1 MKIAWITNNINQ
13 LGGVEKVIC
22 GLSNTFTTHFGCSV
36 EVISIN
42 SFEDHLF
49 FSLND
54 SVSVRHCKLDWRE
67 ETFCRLSKL
76 VGEILQN
83 LDADVVFT
91 CHEAISYAVILNK
104 RKFKGK
110 VVVTQHCTNDHYRKA
125 KLWINALLYRFAD
138 RFVVLTTSDQSA
150 YAKMGCRADVVP
162 NACFNEATALS
173 NLQSKQI
180 LAAGRIEHVK
190 GFDRLMEAFAA
201 VAPKHPEWKL
211 CICGGGS
218 FQEALQQQADR
229 LGVSDWVVF
238 PGPVKNMGDFY
249 TDSSV
254 FALSS
259 RNEGL
264 PLVLIEAMSY
274 GLPIMSFDI
283 PSVHDIF
290 ADGNCLVA
298 PQGDV
303 QKFAEYLDQLLGD
316 EELRVKFGQESLELS
331 KNYTPVSIANR
342 WIRLFKALGI
352 RTEEVRL

>member
-13 LGGVEKVIC
+13 LGGIEKVIC
-22 GLSNTFTTHFGCSV
+22 GLSSVFSTHFGHSV
-36 EVISIN
+36 EIISVN

-49 FSLND
+49 FPLHE
-54 SVSVRHCKLDWRE
+54 SVKIRHCKLDWRE
-67 ETFCRLSKL
+67 QTFARLSKMI
-76 VGEILQN
+76 GGILQN
-83 LDADVVFT
+83 LDADVVLT
-91 CHEAISYAVILNK
+91 CHQNISYATIFNK
-104 RKFKGK
+104 SKFRGK
-110 VVVTQHCTNDHYRKA
+110 VIVTQHNTNDRFKSSR
-125 KLWINALLYRFAD
+125 LWLNVLFYRFAD

-150 YAKMGCRADVVP
+150 YAKMGCKADVIP
-162 NACFNEATALS
+162 NACFNEATVPS
-173 NLQSKQI
+173 KLQNRQI

-190 GFDRLMEAFAA
+190 GFDRLIEAFAA

-218 FQEALQQQADR
+218 FQELLQQQADR
-229 LGVSDWVVF
+229 LGVSDRVVF

-249 TDSSV
+249 MNSSV

-259 RNEGL
+259 RNEGFA
-264 PLVLIEAMSY
+264 LVLIEAMSY
-274 GLPIMSFDI
+274 GIPIVSFDI

-290 ADGNCLVA
+290 VDGNCLVV

-331 KNYTPVSIANR
+331 KNYTPVNIANR